1 MSMTFDTKIAIVIRG
16 DLASWQKLNVT
27 AFIAGGL
34 AGHNPAIVG
43 EPYAD
48 ASGNQY
54 LPMIIQPIMIY
65 QADAESIRKAY
76 LRAMDRGVQLAIFTS
91 DLFAT
96 GNDIDNRA
104 AVKAKTSEALK
115 IVGMAMRDHKKTIDK
130 VLDGVRLHR

>member
-96 GNDIDNRA
+96 GSDIDNRA
-104 AVKAKTSEALK
+104 AVADKPAQALDL
-115 IVGMAMRDHKKTIDK
+115 VGLAMRDQKKTVDYVVK
-130 VLDGVRLHR
+130 GLKLHP

>member
-104 AVKAKTSEALK
+104 AVADKPAQALDL
-115 IVGMAMRDHKKTIDK
+115 VGLAMRDQKKTVDYVVK
-130 VLDGVRLHR
+130 GLKLHP